1 MNIRKNMG
9 GDDMKE
15 FSDYEERMISFL
27 MGHGMSTELAEQ
39 SVIDERLDQFND
51 IDHQLTDENQKR
63 NIAPMASLWH
73 SEVPVDPDVNKKVD
87 AFRRSIGEGVWR
99 TLCGDSANTRLLA
112 LAIDFRFEK

>member
-1 MNIRKNMG
+1 MG

-51 IDHQLTDENQKR
+51 IDH
-63 NIAPMASLWH
+63 
-73 SEVPVDPDVNKKVD
+73 
-87 AFRRSIGEGVWR
+87 
-99 TLCGDSANTRLLA
+99 
-112 LAIDFRFEK
+112 